1 MDTLSSPIP
10 NLQVH
15 KPPNPNHHYRRG
27 NSAPLSHHLHT
38 SAAKATAT
46 SSISTLHHKDT
57 CTPLLSSSPQRRT
70 SSPPRSSSPRAA
82 AIHRSSAS
90 GYAAALLDIT
100 QSNGTV
106 LKVEKD
112 VRRLLRVVFSSKNA
126 QVREFMS
133 DVWVEEKAKGEVVKE
148 LIEKCKFERNLVG
161 LVKMLINKGNSVE
174 LVKDVLEEFLCIFH
188 QLIVGVSHHH
198 GSTTSRLALQG

>member
-1 MDTLSSPIP
+1 
-10 NLQVH
+10 
-15 KPPNPNHHYRRG
+15 
-27 NSAPLSHHLHT
+27 
-38 SAAKATAT
+38 
-46 SSISTLHHKDT
+46 
-57 CTPLLSSSPQRRT
+57 
-70 SSPPRSSSPRAA
+70 
-82 AIHRSSAS
+82 
-90 GYAAALLDIT
+90 
-100 QSNGTV
+100 
-106 LKVEKD
+106 
-112 VRRLLRVVFSSKNA
+112 
-126 QVREFMS
+126 MS